1 MPLYTGGSAMHW
13 RYQWHCEPGNG
24 TLLSTLASVLFTCGS
39 RIRLPLCSHWKRN
52 MVSLV
57 LKLVHSLS
65 HVCYAIQFNVL
76 MSTRSRSISWI
87 ISRKFFW
94 RIRDF
99 LFCSITCICTFY
111 SVSGIWDSL
120 VPRFHPH
127 SRCDTWEQ
135 GNRICL
141 QGTCFAFTLAIHV
154 SFVYACLYT

>member
-1 MPLYTGGSAMHW
+1 MAIQWFIQPYKDRMANIAEALCLSILVVVLCIGDTNDIVSLAMGH
-13 RYQWHCEPGNG
+13 Y
-24 TLLSTLASVLFTCGS
+24 
-39 RIRLPLCSHWKRN
+39 IRLWPVFYLPVVVGFVCLCVVIGKEIWWVWSW
-52 MVSLV
+52 
-57 LKLVHSLS
+57 LVHSLS

-111 SVSGIWDSL
+111 SVNGIWDSL

-135 GNRICL
+135 GNRIC
-141 QGTCFAFTLAIHV
+141 
-154 SFVYACLYT
+154 